1 MAKLGLDIYK
11 VPPKQL
17 NTGTI
22 QKCDAKKTSGGL
34 VRILPCAACPART
47 ARNGKAGMGA
57 SRAPVWAFWSTFRTK
72 KMKKTDGDLEYR
84 VLGVGL
90 ATSFQPS

>member
-1 MAKLGLDIYK
+1 MDIH
-11 VPPKQL
+11 
-17 NTGTI
+17 
-22 QKCDAKKTSGGL
+22 SGGL

-47 ARNGKAGMGA
+47 ARNGRAGMGA
-57 SRAPVWAFWSTFRTK
+57 LRPPVRTFWTTFRTK
-72 KMKKTDGDLEYR
+72 KTKTDGDLEFR